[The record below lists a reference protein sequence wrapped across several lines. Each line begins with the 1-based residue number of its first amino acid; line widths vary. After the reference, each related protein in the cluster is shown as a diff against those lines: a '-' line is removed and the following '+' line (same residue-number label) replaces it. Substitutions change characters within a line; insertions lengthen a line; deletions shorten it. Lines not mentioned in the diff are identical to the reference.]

1 LNDLQW
7 GLNSYMLA
15 FAALIVGRSRRMSL
29 AVAVACLRAS
39 VCGGLAA
46 LWNRAHT
53 FGLVVGGS
61 YRVLLER

>member
-1 LNDLQW
+1 
-7 GLNSYMLA
+7 MLA